1 MPLANLCS
9 QLVVTRTRRNTSSPG
24 SRLAPLAR
32 RSRLASRLGSNPERP
47 CLAIHGDVGP
57 PQATL
62 PTLGSG
68 AIGVAPLA
76 AAILTAPEGDP
87 VSQAASSCGPC
98 QPLTRPVSRR
108 TGDPCRASLLCQHPG
123 SVTNRPSS
131 SRVPP
136 TKVTHSWRARVAF
149 HRQVLSAPV
158 SACASTAAS
167 RPPPVLRRCRRGPGF
182 RHAFT
187 PGAPS
192 ARPRLPPGFRQC
204 SQATCRLSTSAAE
217 CPSSTPATSPTPTGH
232 HGFWPP
238 CRQATP
244 PLASRRRPSFF
255 RPGVWRANARST
267 PTAATARLGGSS
279 PT

>member
-9 QLVVTRTRRNTSSPG
+9 QLVVTRTRRNTSIPG
-24 SRLAPLAR
+24 SRLAPLTR
-32 RSRLASRLGSNPERP
+32 RSRPALRLGRNPERL

-57 PQATL
+57 PQATC

-76 AAILTAPEGDP
+76 AALLTAPKGGP
-87 VSQAASSCGPC
+87 VSQAADSCGPC
-98 QPLTRPVSRR
+98 QPLTRPVSPRA
-108 TGDPCRASLLCQHPG
+108 GDSCRAPFPCQHPG

-131 SRVPP
+131 SCVTP
-136 TKVTHSWRARVAF
+136 TKVAYSWRARVAF

-167 RPPPVLRRCRRGPGF
+167 WPPPVLRRCRRGPGF

-192 ARPRLPPGFRQC
+192 ARPQLPPGFRQS

-217 CPSSTPATSPTPTGH
+217 CPSSTPATSPTPAGH

-238 CRQATP
+238 YRRATP
-244 PLASRRRPSFF
+244 PLASRRRPSLF
-255 RPGVWRANARST
+255 RPGVWRATARST
-267 PTAATARLGGSS
+267 PTAATARLGGST